1 VSRARLDEHR
11 RLWRDKP
18 VLEGVYRVWF
28 DTLLAAMP
36 RAARVLEVGAG
47 PGFLAAHARAERP
60 DLRWIATDVIETPW
74 NDLVADGLR
83 LPLAAASVEAVVG
96 LDLVHHLARPA
107 AFFAEAARVLVP
119 GGRVAVVEP
128 WVTPFSYPIYRFL
141 HQEGCTLSLD
151 PWNPFGLAEG
161 DTKDAFD
168 GDAAVAHRLL
178 GRTPHARWAE
188 LGFLPPRC
196 RRLNGFAY
204 LLSLGFKPG
213 SLLPR
218 PVLPWLVAADRA
230 TQPLAGLLGM
240 RAVVVWDRLS

>member
-1 VSRARLDEHR
+1 VSRAKLDEHR
-11 RLWRDKP
+11 RLWREKP

-28 DTLLAAMP
+28 DEILAEVP
-36 RAARVLEVGAG
+36 PGARVLEVGAG

-60 DLRWIATDVIETPW
+60 DLGWIATDVIATPW

-83 LPLAAASVEAVVG
+83 LPLASASVQAVVG

-107 AFFAEAARVLVP
+107 KFFAEAARVVVP

-141 HQEGCTLSLD
+141 HQEGCTLGLD
-151 PWNPFGLAEG
+151 PWNPFGLVEG
-161 DTKDAFD
+161 EMKDAFD

-178 GRTPHARWAE
+178 GRTPGARWAE
-188 LGFLPPRC
+188 LGFAPPRC

-213 SLLPR
+213 TLLPR
-218 PVLPWLVAADRA
+218 PVLPWLVAADYA
-230 TQPLAGLLGM
+230 TRPLAALLGM
-240 RAVVVWDRLS
+240 RAVLVWNRLG

>member
-1 VSRARLDEHR
+1 VSRAKLDEHR

-28 DTLLAAMP
+28 DALLAEVPAG
-36 RAARVLEVGAG
+36 ARVLEVGAG
-47 PGFLAAHARAERP
+47 PGFLAEHARGRRP
-60 DLRWIATDVIETPW
+60 DLRWIATDVIEAPW

-83 LPLAAASVEAVVG
+83 LPLASAAVDAVVG

-107 AFFAEAARVLVP
+107 AFFEEAARVLDK
-119 GGRVAVVEP
+119 GGRLAVVEP

-141 HQEGCTLSLD
+141 HQEGCTLGLD

-161 DTKDAFD
+161 ERKDAFD

-178 GRTPHARWAE
+178 GRTPRARWTE
-188 LGFLPPRC
+188 LGFDPPRC

-218 PVLPWLVAADRA
+218 PALPLLLAVDAATA
-230 TQPLAGLLGM
+230 PLAGLFGM
-240 RAVVVWDRLS
+240 RAIVVWARLG